1 MLSRL
6 IICISLMIA
15 TGCSE
20 QSKRVKYGTTTRD
33 ELTSELGEPEKIEN
47 PITSTEVLIY
57 KNNIKYQVTKKIVIA
72 GMRDPKN
79 EETSLLYWKHTYKD
93 CQTTLTVL
101 KSSEG
106 SDLQP
111 HKQFGCSQ
119 IGQFV
124 VYDPN
129 IDQVIRVVDHVEK

>member
-6 IICISLMIA
+6 IICTSLIIA
-15 TGCSE
+15 TSCSE
-20 QSKRVKYGTTTRD
+20 QSKRVKYGTTTRE

-47 PITSTEVLIY
+47 PKTTIEVLVY
-57 KNNIKYQVTKKIVIA
+57 KNNQKFQVTKKIVVA

-79 EETSLLYWKHTYKD
+79 EEKSLLYWKHTYKD
-93 CQTTLTVL
+93 CQTTTTVL
-101 KSSEG
+101 KVSDG
-106 SDLQP
+106 SDLQA
-111 HKQFGCSQ
+111 HKQFGCSSL
-119 IGQFV
+119 GQFV